1 MLAKSARII
10 LLFTLMTL
18 LAMAPVWAKKKPKYF
33 SPVPEG
39 VAVQW
44 VPVPQVRGVSYAPN
58 IQADLFS
65 YGGQFY
71 YYVNNL
77 WYAGSAL
84 TGPWQTIQAPPPEF
98 YQIAPTYFKTPPGWA
113 KGKKKGW
120 GGAPMP
126 PGQMKKYS
134 P

>member
-1 MLAKSARII
+1 MLPKSARII

-18 LAMAPVWAKKKPKYF
+18 LAMAPVWAKKKPF
-33 SPVPEG
+33 CPVPEG

-44 VPVPQVRGVSYAPN
+44 VPVPQVGGVSYAPN
-58 IQADLFS
+58 IPTDLFS

-71 YYVNNL
+71 CYVNNL
-77 WYAGSAL
+77 WYAGPAL
-84 TGPWQTIQAPPPEF
+84 TGPWQTIQAPPQEF

-113 KGKKKGW
+113 KGKKTGW
-120 GGAPMP
+120 RGAPMP

>member
-1 MLAKSARII
+1 MAKSARII

-18 LAMAPVWAKKKPKYF
+18 LAISPVWAKKKKF
-33 SPVPEG
+33 CPVPEG
-39 VAVQW
+39 VSVQW
-44 VPVPQVRGVSYAPN
+44 VPVPQVGGVSYAPN
-58 IQADLFS
+58 ISADLFS

-71 YYVNNL
+71 CYSNNL

-84 TGPWQTIQAPPPEF
+84 AGPWQTIQAPPQVF

-113 KGKKKGW
+113 KGKKTGW

-134 P
+134 K